1 MQDYEQNRD
10 TDTPPIG
17 TAPIPKKQY
26 TTFVAEREIATHRS
40 VAFDAL
46 CSLIDESTGGPLVDG
61 VPGPHCL
68 GAKFPFVSSGMNLLE
83 EIISFEPPWRRVYE
97 LSGAPVNLY
106 QATTVFT
113 DLGTSCIMAWAVL
126 IDPLPEGASDAFIVS
141 AKSFLSYIADELKL
155 RAEAI

>member
-1 MQDYEQNRD
+1 MHEYHRNRD
-10 TDTPPIG
+10 ADTQPIG
-17 TAPIPKKQY
+17 TTPNLKKQY
-26 TTFVAEREIATHRS
+26 TTFVEEREIAVHRS

-46 CSLIDESTGGPLVDG
+46 CSLIDESTGGPLIDG
-61 VPGPHCL
+61 ASGPHSL
-68 GAKFPFVSSGMNLLE
+68 GARFPFVSSGMNLTE

-126 IDPLPEGASDAFIVS
+126 IDPLPSGASDAFIAS
-141 AKSFLSYIADELKL
+141 AQSFLSHIADKLKI
-155 RAEAI
+155 RAEDI